1 MLGRVA
7 MLFSI
12 IALALLPGCRMFV
25 SNARNQSL
33 LTARQLSLRGTDAM
47 QPRFYGNLGTNEKLS
62 SI

>member
-25 SNARNQSL
+25 S
-33 LTARQLSLRGTDAM
+33 
-47 QPRFYGNLGTNEKLS
+47 
-62 SI
+62 